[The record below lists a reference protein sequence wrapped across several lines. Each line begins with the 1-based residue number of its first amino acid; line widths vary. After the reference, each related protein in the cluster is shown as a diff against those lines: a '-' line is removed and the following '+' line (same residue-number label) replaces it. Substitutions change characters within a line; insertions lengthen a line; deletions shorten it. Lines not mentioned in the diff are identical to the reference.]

1 MRISRREF
9 SSSVR
14 KCCTQIFIRFFDGLF
29 KYLIRDILSR
39 VKDEIAAKEAEISE
53 LEKSMNEG
61 LSLVENVAE
70 YENEFNSQVW
80 LLNFFWL
87 FLEQFRSGTRTNP
100 DIFWKFQFSGW

>member
-1 MRISRREF
+1 MLYAN
-9 SSSVR
+9 
-14 KCCTQIFIRFFDGLF
+14 FIRFFDGLF